1 MENIKNR
8 PIVITGHPYAHPHY
22 FKVFEYADKSR
33 LAFVLP
39 KVWKAKLNIKPE
51 KKPGFTLFGLNAFSY
66 GKKSLL
72 GGPFKGW
79 LPGLLYLL
87 PYLRFKRGAK
97 VLYSC
102 SEPNLLTTLFN
113 GCLAK
118 LLGMKL
124 VLFTWQNVE
133 PEKRMRGLK
142 FKLSNLLVRF
152 NLRLAD
158 GIICGNRK
166 AEEIVEHLA
175 HNSKCLTT
183 LVCPLSGV
191 DTEKFKPGG
200 GAGWKERLNIGVQ
213 KMILF
218 YGVLDARKGVN
229 ILIKAFREISD
240 KACLVIVGSGP
251 QKDYLVALA
260 GEWGLSGKVVFL
272 NWMANSE
279 LPGLLNE
286 ADVFVYPSVPFGG
299 WEEQFG
305 YAMAEA
311 SACGIPVVATGIG
324 AIGEAVKDGITGFL
338 VPPNDIPAL
347 RGAITELL
355 ENPVLAEQ
363 MGLAGRSYIESNFSH
378 RVIAEK
384 ISKFLNNFL

>member
-1 MENIKNR
+1 M
-8 PIVITGHPYAHPHY
+8 
-22 FKVFEYADKSR
+22 
-33 LAFVLP
+33 
-39 KVWKAKLNIKPE
+39 
-51 KKPGFTLFGLNAFSY
+51 
-66 GKKSLL
+66 
-72 GGPFKGW
+72 
-79 LPGLLYLL
+79 
-87 PYLRFKRGAK
+87 
-97 VLYSC
+97 
-102 SEPNLLTTLFN
+102 
-113 GCLAK
+113 
-118 LLGMKL
+118 
-124 VLFTWQNVE
+124 
-133 PEKRMRGLK
+133 
-142 FKLSNLLVRF
+142 
-152 NLRLAD
+152 
-158 GIICGNRK
+158 
-166 AEEIVEHLA
+166 
-175 HNSKCLTT
+175 
-183 LVCPLSGV
+183 
-191 DTEKFKPGG
+191 
-200 GAGWKERLNIGVQ
+200 
-213 KMILF
+213 
-218 YGVLDARKGVN
+218 
-229 ILIKAFREISD
+229 
-240 KACLVIVGSGP
+240 IVGSGP